1 MFNGCHLPLLEEND
15 IDEGS
20 SARGLEDEDIVVE
33 LPLCDFL
40 LENLLE
46 DALTLPVPDLK
57 DVCPRIVPFK
67 GIICDLNLEY

>member
-1 MFNGCHLPLLEEND
+1 MLNGCHLPLLEEND

-40 LENLLE
+40 LEDLLE
-46 DALTLPVPDLK
+46 DALALSVPDLK
-57 DVCPRIVPFK
+57 DVCPRIVPF
-67 GIICDLNLEY
+67 